1 MRTVGGRA
9 LGKDRHRIVAHV
21 GIFDGTLTLLD
32 LIEYLSAR
40 FLVLADHSGHEEAL
54 EAAAA
59 RAKERSVAEVVL
71 GSEARVQWRLDEA
84 HHLDPA
90 NVVADDR

>member
-1 MRTVGGRA
+1 MPNWTG
-9 LGKDRHRIVAHV
+9 H
-21 GIFDGTLTLLD
+21 LLESNFAGL
-32 LIEYLSAR
+32 LI
-40 FLVLADHSGHEEAL
+40 HGSGHEEAL

-59 RAKERSVAEVVL
+59 RAEERSVAEVVL